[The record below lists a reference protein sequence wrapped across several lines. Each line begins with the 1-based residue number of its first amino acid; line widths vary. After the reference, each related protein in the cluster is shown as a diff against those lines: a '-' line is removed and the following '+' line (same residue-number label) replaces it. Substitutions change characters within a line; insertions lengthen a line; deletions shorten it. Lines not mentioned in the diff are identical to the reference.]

1 MRRKLLLADD
11 SVTIQRVIELTFAD
25 EDIDVVAVGDGD
37 AAIARLDSAPPD
49 IVLADVGMPG
59 RDGYE
64 VAMHVHRTPALSH
77 IPVVLLTGALQP
89 VDDAK
94 AREAGCAG
102 VLVKPFE
109 PHMVIAKVRELLE
122 KRGSAGDAASAERP
136 TESVRRTEAESSPAD
151 ALMNAPPSTQTGVQK
166 QEDYFAQLDAAFAS
180 LNATAGQPQAASA
193 PASAA
198 SPTATASST
207 MPSSESAAAK
217 RPYSMGDA
225 FSALLALEQ
234 GGSSRTPDEWPNALT
249 AIVDEMARRVAE
261 QVADRIVRELAPDI
275 VTRVAERVVRE
286 EIDRLRQ
293 DIESS

>member
-64 VAMHVHRTPALSH
+64 VAMHVHRTAALAH

-89 VDDAK
+89 VDEAK

-122 KRGSAGDAASAERP
+122 KRGSSGEAASGGPAVSERP
-136 TESVRRTEAESSPAD
+136 SQAEASPAD

-166 QEDYFAQLDAAFAS
+166 PEDYFAQLDAAFAS
-180 LNATAGQPQAASA
+180 INAPPATGGQSASVAASA
-193 PASAA
+193 TIPAPTGASA
-198 SPTATASST
+198 SVD
-207 MPSSESAAAK
+207 AAVA

-234 GGSSRTPDEWPNALT
+234 GNASRNPEEWPTALT

-261 QVADRIVRELAPDI
+261 QVADRIVREVAPDI
-275 VTRVAERVVRE
+275 VTRIAERVVRE

>member
-25 EDIDVVAVGDGD
+25 EDIDVIAVGDGD

-64 VAMHVHRTPALSH
+64 VAMHIRRTPGLAH

-89 VDDAK
+89 VDEAK

-109 PHMVIAKVRELLE
+109 PHMVIAKVRELLD
-122 KRGSAGDAASAERP
+122 KRGSSGEAASGGRGGAPR
-136 TESVRRTEAESSPAD
+136 SSQSEPDPAD
-151 ALMNAPPSTQTGVQK
+151 ALMNAPPSTQAGVHK
-166 QEDYFAQLDAAFAS
+166 PEEYFAQLDAAFAS
-180 LNATAGQPQAASA
+180 LNTPATTSAQSSMPGGEASTTTPTTPAASA
-193 PASAA
+193 SNASR
-198 SPTATASST
+198 T
-207 MPSSESAAAK
+207 
-217 RPYSMGDA
+217 YSMGDA

-234 GGSSRTPDEWPNALT
+234 GNASRNPEEWPTALT

-261 QVADRIVRELAPDI
+261 QVADRIVREVAPDI

>member
-37 AAIARLDSAPPD
+37 AAIARLDTAPPD

-64 VAMHVHRTPALSH
+64 VAMHVHRTPALAH

-89 VDDAK
+89 VDEAK
-94 AREAGCAG
+94 AREAACAG

-109 PHMVIAKVRELLE
+109 PQMVIAKVRELLD
-122 KRGSAGDAASAERP
+122 KREASPDAGGRPSASAPARAGA
-136 TESVRRTEAESSPAD
+136 TPAD
-151 ALMNAPPSTQTGVQK
+151 AIMNAPPSNQAGVQT

-180 LNATAGQPQAASA
+180 LNATAGSGAESQRTAPPSSTASA
-193 PASAA
+193 
-198 SPTATASST
+198 TATSAPPVDSP
-207 MPSSESAAAK
+207 PSDTAVGRA
-217 RPYSMGDA
+217 YSMGDA

-234 GGSSRTPDEWPNALT
+234 GGGSRTDDWSTALT
-249 AIVDEMARRVAE
+249 AIVDEVARRVAE
-261 QVADRIVRELAPDI
+261 QVAERVVREIAPDV
-275 VTRVAERVVRE
+275 VTRVADRVVRE
-286 EIDRLRQ
+286 EIERLRH